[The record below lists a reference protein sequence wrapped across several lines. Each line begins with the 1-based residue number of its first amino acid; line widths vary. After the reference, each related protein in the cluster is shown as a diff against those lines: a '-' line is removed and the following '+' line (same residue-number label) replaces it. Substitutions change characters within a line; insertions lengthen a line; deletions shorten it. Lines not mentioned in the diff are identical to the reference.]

1 MFCSLAKLFISSS
14 VLQLTDAEPA
24 ILLIVMQFASTA
36 SKLVILGTTSSLLD
50 TIGEYQKHYT
60 TWEEEFFMQENDI
73 PNTFFLSKLGPIHS
87 MCIYRKKVVVFSD
100 HVVIITLEDTS
111 AVLT

>member
-1 MFCSLAKLFISSS
+1 
-14 VLQLTDAEPA
+14 
-24 ILLIVMQFASTA
+24 
-36 SKLVILGTTSSLLD
+36 
-50 TIGEYQKHYT
+50 
-60 TWEEEFFMQENDI
+60 MQENDI